1 MTNERNLPLQYM
13 YARKIHNSQAGQI
26 SDHLVRAAVA
36 CSTDAVLSGLRCV
49 SRRHSYWLVS
59 SVVQQ
64 TTCLIGAVSAVI
76 GRVTEL

>member
-1 MTNERNLPLQYM
+1 MNHK
-13 YARKIHNSQAGQI
+13 AVHSQAGQVG
-26 SDHLVRAAVA
+26 DHLVHAAVA
-36 CSTDAVLSGLRCV
+36 CCTDAELCGLCCV